1 MSSWKKV
8 KGLFWQSEASGEAGP
23 APAAGE
29 LSDAEFAEFLGASPH
44 AVPPPAPG
52 VVAGQ
57 PVSGQLGMPLAGGW
71 APSPQPGSANAFEID
86 FQAQYDAAGIP
97 NTDEVE
103 QLESFLS
110 RLDDSLPQASK
121 LAAARAFLGAIGKGK
136 EHVLEDA
143 ARKIDCV
150 RSILAGKQEAAQQG
164 CASEQEQ
171 IDALQAQIE
180 QHRQRM
186 EGLMRELEGVRQA
199 CVVEEGRLQAARVF
213 FGNV

>member
-8 KGLFWQSEASGEAGP
+8 KGLIWQSGASGEAE
-23 APAAGE
+23 AASADE
-29 LSDAEFAEFLGASPH
+29 LSDAEFAEFLGANPN
-44 AVPPPAPG
+44 AVPPLTPG
-52 VVAGQ
+52 TRAEPLFAGQ
-57 PVSGQLGMPLAGGW
+57 PGAPLEGAW
-71 APSPQPGSANAFEID
+71 APPHAGAGSAGLD

-97 NTDEVE
+97 DTDEVE
-103 QLESFLS
+103 QLENFLS
-110 RLDDSLPQASK
+110 RLDESLPQASK

-143 ARKIDCV
+143 ARKIECV
-150 RSILAGKQEAAQQG
+150 RSILAGKQEEVQQG
-164 CASEQEQ
+164 CASEQQQ

-180 QHRQRM
+180 KHRQRM

-213 FGNV
+213 FGSV